1 MKVRLNLATKPLVA
15 HRKFLFGSFL
25 LGLASAAVFAGLGRH
40 VNLARNANAEMRARS
55 SQVSRQV
62 ADLERQRQSLER
74 FFAVDE
80 NRRLGDRA
88 AFLNGLI
95 DARSFNWTLMFMD
108 LEKLLPPG
116 VRVISVAPTLDH
128 GRVEVHISVGADD
141 SAANLRFLKALQTSK
156 SFTDVQLVGMQAPTQ
171 GTVGASGSHQIV
183 AVLTAEYSRT

>member
-1 MKVRLNLATKPLVA
+1 MKVRLNLATKPLIA

-25 LGLASAAVFAGLGRH
+25 LGLIAALVFAGLGRH
-40 VNLARNANAEMRARS
+40 VYLARNANAEMRARA

-62 ADLERQRQSLER
+62 ADLERQRESLER

-80 NRRLGDRA
+80 NRKLGDRA
-88 AFLNGLI
+88 IFLNGLI

-141 SAANLRFLKALQTSK
+141 SSANLRFLKALQTSK

-171 GTVGASGSHQIV
+171 GTVGAGASHQIV